1 MSTASGVNDATFQA
15 DVLRADIPV
24 LVDFWASWCQPCRML
39 APVIEDV
46 ASEYNGRLKVAKVDV
61 DENQATA
68 MAYSVGSI
76 PTVMLFKNGEAVVR
90 LVGFQTKDHLVE
102 AIAPHL

>member
-1 MSTASGVNDATFQA
+1 MSIASGVTDATFET
-15 DVLRADIPV
+15 DVLHADIPV

-46 ASEYNGRLKVAKVDV
+46 ASEYNGRVKLAKRDM
-61 DENQATA
+61 DENQTTA
-68 MAYSVGSI
+68 MAYSVSSI

-90 LVGFQTKDHLVE
+90 LVGFHTKDHLVE
-102 AIAPHL
+102 AIGPHL